1 MKYTKE
7 QLRMQQIAGI
17 ITESEYKKLIKE
29 NQDVDKLRIQMGKLI
44 NQVNNDENLSEEE
57 KESRVENIK
66 FVIYDVLDPNTN
78 GGARP
83 PKDFSFDDNWWNS
96 IPEDIDHW
104 AIDSA
109 YTDLERAVGDDSSES
124 F

>member
-44 NQVNNDENLSEEE
+44 NQVNNDENLIL
-57 KESRVENIK
+57 KWTLL
-66 FVIYDVLDPNTN
+66 YL
-78 GGARP
+78 G
-83 PKDFSFDDNWWNS
+83 
-96 IPEDIDHW
+96 
-104 AIDSA
+104 
-109 YTDLERAVGDDSSES
+109 
-124 F
+124 